1 MKLGKLYILCIEQN
15 ELLTWKNIK
24 TSYKNDKFK
33 ISAPQQNEVFEL
45 ADGSYS
51 VSDIQHC
58 FEYIIKKHETVT
70 NNPSITIYINEIENR
85 VLVEMKTGHY
95 LKLLTPE
102 TMKLLG
108 SAKSKITK
116 DEMVKMCLIQK
127 LLKQY

>member
-33 ISAPQQNEVFEL
+33 ISAPQWTEVFEL

-58 FEYIIKKHETVT
+58 FENIIKKHETVT

-85 VLVEMKTGHY
+85 VLVEIETGYY

-102 TMKLLG
+102 TIKLLG

-116 DEMVKMCLIQK
+116 DEMVKMCLI
-127 LLKQY
+127 